1 MTAGFASSATLRGF
15 LLAIPV
21 AALLWNPS
29 LAADGKG
36 KGIRFWNLTSST
48 VTNLQLSPGGQN
60 AWGANQCANDPDG
73 TVDHDERLRI
83 TGVSPGR
90 YDVRL
95 ANKAG
100 RTCIVRNLQIEENG
114 IFSIEDKDLTDCGR

>member
-1 MTAGFASSATLRGF
+1 MTAGFARSATMRAF
-15 LLAIPV
+15 LLAMVV
-21 AALLWNPS
+21 AVLFCNPS
-29 LAADGKG
+29 PAAEHKG

-48 VTNLQLSPGGQN
+48 VTNLQLSAAGQN

-83 TGVSPGR
+83 TGGSPGR